1 MNIMKIAK
9 FMQKRPKDKTILIW
23 RSVFWLSLIVILAYN
38 FFFDWANNNTI
49 NNTTFWFSLNE
60 NARLV
65 FKYIITAFWIFPLF
79 MWITNLCIAKKKYI
93 RIMQIIASIML
104 FYFSFLIS
112 PSKNLDIDT
121 LLFFVAFLP
130 LFAGITW
137 KCITSKCLKYWEKIN
152 KIRV

>member
-23 RSVFWLSLIVILAYN
+23 RSVFWLLLVTVLAYN
-38 FFFDWANNNTI
+38 FFFDWVNNNTI
-49 NNTTFWFSLNE
+49 NNTTFGFNLSE
-60 NARLV
+60 NAKLI
-65 FKYIITAFWIFPLF
+65 FKYVITCFWLIPFF
-79 MWITNLCIAKKKYI
+79 MWVVNICVMKKKYV
-93 RIMQIIASIML
+93 RIIQIIASFLL
-104 FYFSFLIS
+104 FYFSYLIS

-121 LLFFVAFLP
+121 LLFFAAFFP
-130 LFAGITW
+130 LIAGITW